1 MFFIVYVSL
10 ADEQDM
16 GRGGGPDVV
25 VCCHEDQEE
34 HSWLQDRGQSSSPKI
49 YIDAL
54 RISALV
60 AFSSILLL
68 LVIEEKEEHEPLAC

>member
-16 GRGGGPDVV
+16 GGGGPDVV
-25 VCCHEDQEE
+25 VCCYEDQEE

-54 RISALV
+54 RISAL

-68 LVIEEKEEHEPLAC
+68 LVIEEKEEHEPLASC

>member
-16 GRGGGPDVV
+16 GGGGPDVV
-25 VCCHEDQEE
+25 LCHDQEE

-54 RISALV
+54 RISAL

-68 LVIEEKEEHEPLAC
+68 LVIEEKEEHEPLASC